1 MTKSKFQNPCLTGR
15 QANQSSKSKSLNYW
29 DLNDS
34 FEICHLDL
42 GF

>member
-1 MTKSKFQNPCLTGR
+1 MTNDKIPMT
-15 QANQSSKSKSLNYW
+15 NQSSKSKSLNYW

>member
-1 MTKSKFQNPCLTGR
+1 MTKSKFQNP
-15 QANQSSKSKSLNYW
+15 NQSLKSKSLNYW
-29 DLNDS
+29 DLNDL